1 MIDLKNEI
9 MKRGGKFKYEKLLNG
24 DLFEYVVVENPD
36 EIITL
41 SVNNDYVL
49 HGSTRK
55 LVELI
60 PQQANDASKEFG
72 NVKAVYL
79 TSNPIVA
86 KFCALVGGA
95 NVGERR
101 YSKVTKISPA
111 GEYTYTDT
119 FFGVSKPENIRNE
132 GYIYIFPKSVVDESE
147 GLEHISK
154 EPIKPFIVI
163 QIKRSDWD
171 EQKFP
176 IEKI

>member
-9 MKRGGKFKYEKLLNG
+9 MKKGGKFKYELLLNG
-24 DLFEYVVVENPD
+24 DLFEYVILDNPD

-41 SVNNDYVL
+41 CVNNDYVL

-60 PQQANDASKEFG
+60 PQQANDSSKEFG
-72 NVKAVYL
+72 NAKAVYL

-86 KFCALVGGA
+86 KFCALVDGA

-101 YSKVTKISPA
+101 YSNVTNITPE

-119 FFGVSKPENIRNE
+119 FFGVSKPENIRSE
-132 GYIYIFPKSVVDESE
+132 GYIYIFPNSVVDETD

-154 EPIKPFIVI
+154 EPIKPFLVI
-163 QIKRSDWD
+163 QIRRSDWD
-171 EQKFP
+171 EQKYP
-176 IEKI
+176 IQKI